1 MLGSA
6 RATSKTL
13 TEAAQQEIRD
23 AILKGTFGPG
33 SQLPGE
39 MELVTLLGVSR
50 TVVREALRILEEDG
64 LITRRRGI
72 GTFVRKHPILNN
84 LSLDFGTTDMIAA
97 AGMAPG
103 TQWVD
108 LRVDAADDESAAALD
123 VKAGTPV
130 VVIERVRT
138 ADGRPVVYSIDVL
151 AKSLVKNVDELRKLT
166 RRHESLYAVIQQHL
180 GQMIDYGVARIL
192 PVAAPR
198 RIASKLKIKTGSL
211 LLYLL
216 QIDYGLD
223 DAAILYS
230 REYHLSDAFDFM
242 ILRRGPVR
250 LDRRAPAPASDERPA

>member
-13 TEAAQQEIRD
+13 TEAAHQELRA

-84 LSLDFGTTDMIAA
+84 LSLDFGTTDMITA
-97 AGMAPG
+97 AGMVPG
-103 TQWVD
+103 TH
-108 LRVDAADDESAAALD
+108 RVDIRVDTADAEAAAALD
-123 VKAGTPV
+123 LKAGTPV

-138 ADGRPVVYSIDVL
+138 ASGRPVVYSVDVL
-151 AKSLVKNVDELRKLT
+151 ARNLVKDLDDLRRLA
-166 RRHESLYAVIQQHL
+166 RQHESLYAIVQQHL
-180 GQMIDYGVARIL
+180 GLVIDYGVARIL
-192 PVAAPR
+192 PVTAPR
-198 RIASKLKIKTGSL
+198 AIAHDLSIKTGSP

-216 QIDYGLD
+216 QVDYGLND
-223 DAAILYS
+223 EAILYS
-230 REYHLSDAFDFM
+230 REYHLPDAFDFM

-250 LDRRAPAPASDERPA
+250 LSSAERTAG